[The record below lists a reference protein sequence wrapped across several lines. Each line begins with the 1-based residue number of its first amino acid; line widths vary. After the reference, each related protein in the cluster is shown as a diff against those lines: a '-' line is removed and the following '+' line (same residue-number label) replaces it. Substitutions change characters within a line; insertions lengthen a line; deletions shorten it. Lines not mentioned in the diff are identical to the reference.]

1 MRKLLDAL
9 AAALFFGL
17 TWLVALLPQR
27 IQYALA
33 DLLAL
38 LLYSAARYRRTVV
51 YTNLRNSFPEK
62 SPRDIARIARAFY
75 RHLADLIVESAFM
88 THASKKRILAR
99 CTFDNIDRLLPYYH
113 QGRSVVVA
121 AAHYCNWEM
130 LTCAQPHMRHLMLS
144 IYKPMSNKRIER
156 IMTRSRERLGSR
168 TVPMR
173 RTIRAVAHYVKE
185 QHPVLV
191 GLIADQVPVGS
202 NHYGTTFLH
211 QSTLVYR
218 GIEHI
223 AKLFDLP
230 VFYCK
235 MTQPKRGHFLV
246 HLELITDAPRQTP
259 PDWITE
265 QHLRALERSIQ
276 EAPPYWL
283 WSHRRW
289 KRQPLA
295 PTNHA

>member
-1 MRKLLDAL
+1 MRKLIEAIV
-9 AAALFFGL
+9 AALFYAL
-17 TWLVALLPQR
+17 TWLVAILPR
-27 IQYALA
+27 RLQYILA
-33 DLLAL
+33 DLLAG
-38 LLYSAARYRRTVV
+38 LLYTVVRYRRKVV

-62 SPRDIARIARAFY
+62 SERAIAHIARSFY
-75 RHLADLIVESAFM
+75 RHLADLIIESAFM
-88 THASKKRILAR
+88 MHASKKRLLAR
-99 CTFDNIDRLLPYYH
+99 CTFDNIDLLRPYYQ

-144 IYKPMSNKRIER
+144 IYKPISNKRIEH
-156 IMTRSRERLGSR
+156 IMTRARERLGSA
-168 TVPMR
+168 TVPMQ
-173 RTIRAVAHYVKE
+173 RTVRAVAQYVE
-185 QHPVLV
+185 ERLPVLV
-191 GLIADQVPVGS
+191 GLISDQVPVGT
-202 NHYGTTFLH
+202 NHYGGTFLH
-211 QSTLVYR
+211 QSTLVFR

-223 AKLFDLP
+223 AKHFDLP

-246 HLELITDAPRQTP
+246 HLELITDTPTQTP

-276 EAPPYWL
+276 DAPQYWL

-289 KRQPLA
+289 KRKPLA
-295 PTNHA
+295 MSPHA